1 MSEPP
6 IIKHLTEESAGK
18 RLDVVL
24 ANIFP
29 EYSRSR
35 LKLWIEQGQVLVNGA
50 VVKPKHKMSGD
61 EELQLSVLSIESE
74 ENCVAEDIPLDIV

>member
-24 ANIFP
+24 ADIFP

-35 LKLWIEQGQVLVNGA
+35 LKIWIEQGQVLVNGH
-50 VVKPKHKMSGD
+50 VSKT
-61 EELQLSVLSIESE
+61 
-74 ENCVAEDIPLDIV
+74 